1 MLKTHGC
8 GELRPAHAGQTV
20 TLAGWVHRRRD
31 HGGLT
36 FIDLRD
42 RSGLIQVVFNP
53 ETNAEAHAQAQD
65 LRGEW
70 VVQIVGA
77 VGPRPEG
84 TENPK
89 LATGEI
95 EVSAASLTVLNQAKT
110 PPFNINED
118 AVVDESLRL
127 QYRYLD
133 LRRERMQANLGL
145 RRKVIKYIRD
155 YLDERD
161 FWEIETPV
169 LVKSTPEGA
178 RDYLVPS
185 RLSPGQ
191 FYALP
196 QSPQQLKQLLM
207 VAGLERYYQ
216 IARCFRDEDQR
227 ADRQPEF
234 TQLDLEMSF
243 VEEADIL
250 DLVEG
255 LFAGLVAE
263 TAPHLKVVTPFPRL
277 SFADV
282 MARFGTE
289 KPDLRFGME
298 LADLTDVARETDL
311 NVFKAVADAGGVVK
325 GFAAPGCGDYSRRQ
339 IDELIDFVKIRGARG
354 LVPIGLGAPPAQLTA
369 ADVKSPV
376 AKFLTVEQVRTIA
389 ERTGAEK
396 DGLVLI
402 VAADE
407 AVANTALSQLRVE
420 MGHRLGMIDE
430 DAMGFTFVVGFPL
443 MEWNEDEGRWDALHH
458 PFTAPHPD
466 DVDLLSVE
474 PGKVRARAY
483 DCVAQGV
490 ELLSGSI
497 RIHDR
502 TLQERM
508 FAALGYAPDDIEERF
523 GHMLRAFEYGT
534 PPHGGMAAGIDRIVM
549 LLAGA
554 ETIREVIPFPKTQNA
569 ADLLL
574 NAPSA
579 VDEAQLRDLHLRIVE
594 PPPGQRG

>member
-53 ETNAEAHAQAQD
+53 ETNAEAHTQAQD

-70 VVQIVGA
+70 VVQIAGA

-89 LATGEI
+89 LDTGEI

-118 AVVDESLRL
+118 AAVDESLRL

-145 RRKVIKYIRD
+145 RRKVVKYIRD

-185 RLSPGQ
+185 RLSPGE

-255 LFAGLVAE
+255 LFVGLVAE

-420 MGHRLGMIDE
+420 MGHRLGMIDG
-430 DAMGFTFVVGFPL
+430 DAMGFAFVVGFPL

-579 VDEAQLRDLHLRIVE
+579 VDEAQLRDLHLRVVE

>member
-70 VVQIVGA
+70 VVQIAGA

-84 TENPK
+84 TENLK

-118 AVVDESLRL
+118 AAVDESLRL

-145 RRKVIKYIRD
+145 RRKVVKYIRD
-155 YLDERD
+155 YLDARD

-185 RLSPGQ
+185 RLSPGE

-263 TAPHLKVVTPFPRL
+263 TAPHLNVVTPFPRL

-289 KPDLRFGME
+289 KPDVRFGME

-430 DAMGFTFVVGFPL
+430 DAMGFAFVVGFPL

-594 PPPGQRG
+594 PPPGQRA

>member
-70 VVQIVGA
+70 VVQIAGA

-118 AVVDESLRL
+118 AAVDESLRL

-145 RRKVIKYIRD
+145 RRKVVKYIRD

-185 RLSPGQ
+185 RLSPGE

-430 DAMGFTFVVGFPL
+430 DAMGFAFVVGFPL

-466 DVDLLSVE
+466 DVDLLSVK

-579 VDEAQLRDLHLRIVE
+579 VDEAQLRDLHLRVVE
-594 PPPGQRG
+594 PSPGQRA

>member
-70 VVQIVGA
+70 VVQIAGA

-84 TENPK
+84 TKNPK

-118 AVVDESLRL
+118 AAVDESLRL

-145 RRKVIKYIRD
+145 RRRVVKYIRD

-185 RLSPGQ
+185 RLSPGE

-430 DAMGFTFVVGFPL
+430 DAMGFAFVVGFPL

-579 VDEAQLRDLHLRIVE
+579 VDEAQLRDLHLRVVE
-594 PPPGQRG
+594 PSPGQRA

>member
-70 VVQIVGA
+70 VVQIAGA

-118 AVVDESLRL
+118 AAVDESLRL

-133 LRRERMQANLGL
+133 LRKERMQANLGL
-145 RRKVIKYIRD
+145 RRKVVKYIRD

-311 NVFKAVADAGGVVK
+311 NVFKGVADAGGVVK

-420 MGHRLGMIDE
+420 MGHRLGMIDK
-430 DAMGFTFVVGFPL
+430 DAMGFAFVVGFPL

-579 VDEAQLRDLHLRIVE
+579 VDEAQLRDLHLRVVE

>member
-8 GELRPAHAGQTV
+8 GELRPTHAGQTV

-70 VVQIVGA
+70 VVQIAGA

-118 AVVDESLRL
+118 AAVDESLRL

-133 LRRERMQANLGL
+133 LRKERMQANLGL
-145 RRKVIKYIRD
+145 RRKVVKYIRD

-185 RLSPGQ
+185 RLSPGE

-255 LFAGLVAE
+255 LFVGLVAE

-298 LADLTDVARETDL
+298 LADLTDVARGTDL

-354 LVPIGLGAPPAQLTA
+354 LVPIGLGAPPVQLTA

-458 PFTAPHPD
+458 PFTAPHPN

-579 VDEAQLRDLHLRIVE
+579 VDEAQLRDLHLRVVE
-594 PPPGQRG
+594 PPPGQRA

>member
-70 VVQIVGA
+70 VVQIAGA
-77 VGPRPEG
+77 VGPRPGG

-118 AVVDESLRL
+118 AAVDESLRL

-145 RRKVIKYIRD
+145 RRKVVKYIRD

-289 KPDLRFGME
+289 KPDVRFGME

-430 DAMGFTFVVGFPL
+430 DAMGFAFVVGFPL
-443 MEWNEDEGRWDALHH
+443 MEWNEDESRWDALHH

-579 VDEAQLRDLHLRIVE
+579 VDEAQLRDLHLRVVE

>member
-70 VVQIVGA
+70 VVQIAGA

-118 AVVDESLRL
+118 AAVDESLRL

-133 LRRERMQANLGL
+133 LRKERMQANLGL
-145 RRKVIKYIRD
+145 RRKVVKYIRD

-289 KPDLRFGME
+289 KPDVRFGME
-298 LADLTDVARETDL
+298 LADLTDVAREADL

-430 DAMGFTFVVGFPL
+430 DAMGFAFVVGFPL
-443 MEWNEDEGRWDALHH
+443 MEWNEDESRWDALHH

-579 VDEAQLRDLHLRIVE
+579 VDEAQLRDLHLRVVE
-594 PPPGQRG
+594 PPPGQRA

>member
-53 ETNAEAHAQAQD
+53 ETNAEAHTQAQD

-70 VVQIVGA
+70 VVQIAGA

-118 AVVDESLRL
+118 AAVDESLRL

-145 RRKVIKYIRD
+145 RRKVVKYIRD

-185 RLSPGQ
+185 RLSPGE

-289 KPDLRFGME
+289 KPDVRFGME

-430 DAMGFTFVVGFPL
+430 DAMGFAFVVGFPL

-579 VDEAQLRDLHLRIVE
+579 VDEAQLRDLHLRVVE
-594 PPPGQRG
+594 PSPGQRA

>member
-70 VVQIVGA
+70 VVQIAGA

-118 AVVDESLRL
+118 AAVDESLRL

-145 RRKVIKYIRD
+145 RRKVVKYIRD

-289 KPDLRFGME
+289 KPDVRFGME

-430 DAMGFTFVVGFPL
+430 DAMGFAFVVGFPL

-579 VDEAQLRDLHLRIVE
+579 VDEAQLRDLHLRLVE
-594 PPPGQRG
+594 PSPGQRA

>member
-1 MLKTHGC
+1 M
-8 GELRPAHAGQTV
+8 
-20 TLAGWVHRRRD
+20 
-31 HGGLT
+31 
-36 FIDLRD
+36 
-42 RSGLIQVVFNP
+42 
-53 ETNAEAHAQAQD
+53 
-65 LRGEW
+65 
-70 VVQIVGA
+70 
-77 VGPRPEG
+77 
-84 TENPK
+84 
-89 LATGEI
+89 
-95 EVSAASLTVLNQAKT
+95 SAASLTVLNQAKT

-118 AVVDESLRL
+118 AAVDESLRL

-145 RRKVIKYIRD
+145 RRKVVKYIRD

-185 RLSPGQ
+185 RLSPGE

-255 LFAGLVAE
+255 LFVGLVAE

-277 SFADV
+277 SFADF

-289 KPDLRFGME
+289 KPDVRFGME

-430 DAMGFTFVVGFPL
+430 DAMGFAFVVGFPL

-458 PFTAPHPD
+458 PFTAPHPRRRR
-466 DVDLLSVE
+466 
-474 PGKVRARAY
+474 PPKRRA
-483 DCVAQGV
+483 G
-490 ELLSGSI
+490 
-497 RIHDR
+497 
-502 TLQERM
+502 
-508 FAALGYAPDDIEERF
+508 
-523 GHMLRAFEYGT
+523 
-534 PPHGGMAAGIDRIVM
+534 
-549 LLAGA
+549 
-554 ETIREVIPFPKTQNA
+554 
-569 ADLLL
+569 
-574 NAPSA
+574 
-579 VDEAQLRDLHLRIVE
+579 
-594 PPPGQRG
+594 

>member
-53 ETNAEAHAQAQD
+53 ETNAKAHAQAQD

-70 VVQIVGA
+70 VVQIAGA

-118 AVVDESLRL
+118 AAVDESLRL

-145 RRKVIKYIRD
+145 RRKVVKYIRD

-234 TQLDLEMSF
+234 TQLDLEISF

-289 KPDLRFGME
+289 KPDVRFGME

-339 IDELIDFVKIRGARG
+339 IDELIDFVKIRGASG

-430 DAMGFTFVVGFPL
+430 DAMGFAFVVGFPL

-458 PFTAPHPD
+458 PFTAPHPN

-579 VDEAQLRDLHLRIVE
+579 VDEAQLRDLHLRVVE
-594 PPPGQRG
+594 PSPGQRA

>member
-8 GELRPAHAGQTV
+8 GELRPAHVGQTV

-70 VVQIVGA
+70 VVQIAGA

-118 AVVDESLRL
+118 AAVDESLRL

-145 RRKVIKYIRD
+145 RRKVVKYIRD

-185 RLSPGQ
+185 RLSPGE

-255 LFAGLVAE
+255 LFVGLVAE
-263 TAPHLKVVTPFPRL
+263 TAPHLKVVTPVPPPQLRRRHGAL
-277 SFADV
+277 RDRK
-282 MARFGTE
+282 AR
-289 KPDLRFGME
+289 PPLWH
-298 LADLTDVARETDL
+298 
-311 NVFKAVADAGGVVK
+311 
-325 GFAAPGCGDYSRRQ
+325 
-339 IDELIDFVKIRGARG
+339 GAR
-354 LVPIGLGAPPAQLTA
+354 
-369 ADVKSPV
+369 
-376 AKFLTVEQVRTIA
+376 R
-389 ERTGAEK
+389 
-396 DGLVLI
+396 
-402 VAADE
+402 
-407 AVANTALSQLRVE
+407 
-420 MGHRLGMIDE
+420 
-430 DAMGFTFVVGFPL
+430 
-443 MEWNEDEGRWDALHH
+443 
-458 PFTAPHPD
+458 PHPR
-466 DVDLLSVE
+466 S
-474 PGKVRARAY
+474 P
-483 DCVAQGV
+483 
-490 ELLSGSI
+490 
-497 RIHDR
+497 
-502 TLQERM
+502 
-508 FAALGYAPDDIEERF
+508 
-523 GHMLRAFEYGT
+523 
-534 PPHGGMAAGIDRIVM
+534 
-549 LLAGA
+549 
-554 ETIREVIPFPKTQNA
+554 
-569 ADLLL
+569 
-574 NAPSA
+574 
-579 VDEAQLRDLHLRIVE
+579 
-594 PPPGQRG
+594 

>member
-70 VVQIVGA
+70 VVQIAGA

-118 AVVDESLRL
+118 AAVDESLRL

-133 LRRERMQANLGL
+133 LRKERMQANLGL
-145 RRKVIKYIRD
+145 RRKVVKYIRD

-185 RLSPGQ
+185 RLSPGE

-207 VAGLERYYQ
+207 VAGFERYYQ

-255 LFAGLVAE
+255 LFVGLVAE

-298 LADLTDVARETDL
+298 LADLTHVARETDL

-430 DAMGFTFVVGFPL
+430 DAMGFAFVVGFPL

-579 VDEAQLRDLHLRIVE
+579 VDEAQLRDLHLRVVE
-594 PPPGQRG
+594 PSPGQRA

>member
-53 ETNAEAHAQAQD
+53 ETNAKAHAQAQD

-70 VVQIVGA
+70 VVQIAGA

-118 AVVDESLRL
+118 AAVDESLRL

-145 RRKVIKYIRD
+145 RRKVVKYIRD

-289 KPDLRFGME
+289 KPDVRFGME

-407 AVANTALSQLRVE
+407 AIANTALSQLRVE

-443 MEWNEDEGRWDALHH
+443 MEWNEDESRWDALHH

-579 VDEAQLRDLHLRIVE
+579 VDEAQLRDLHLRVVE
-594 PPPGQRG
+594 PPPGQRA

>member
-70 VVQIVGA
+70 VVQIAGA

-118 AVVDESLRL
+118 AAVDESLRL

-133 LRRERMQANLGL
+133 LRKERMQANLGL
-145 RRKVIKYIRD
+145 RRKVVKYIRD

-185 RLSPGQ
+185 RLSPGE

-243 VEEADIL
+243 VDEADIL

-255 LFAGLVAE
+255 LFVGLVAE

-277 SFADV
+277 SFANV

-458 PFTAPHPD
+458 PFTAPHPN

-579 VDEAQLRDLHLRIVE
+579 VDEAQLRDLHLRVVE

>member
-70 VVQIVGA
+70 VVQIAGA

-118 AVVDESLRL
+118 AAVDESLRL

-133 LRRERMQANLGL
+133 LRRDRMQANLGL
-145 RRKVIKYIRD
+145 RRKVVKYIRD

-185 RLSPGQ
+185 RLSPGE

-255 LFAGLVAE
+255 LFVGLVAE

-458 PFTAPHPD
+458 PFTAPHPN

-579 VDEAQLRDLHLRIVE
+579 VDEAQLRDLHLRVVE
-594 PPPGQRG
+594 PSPGQRA

>member
-70 VVQIVGA
+70 VVQIAGA

-84 TENPK
+84 TKNPK

-118 AVVDESLRL
+118 AAVDESLRL

-145 RRKVIKYIRD
+145 RRKVVKYIRD

-185 RLSPGQ
+185 RLSPGE

-289 KPDLRFGME
+289 KPDVRFGME

-311 NVFKAVADAGGVVK
+311 NVSKAVADAGGVVK

-430 DAMGFTFVVGFPL
+430 DAMGFAFVVGFPL

-579 VDEAQLRDLHLRIVE
+579 VDEAQLRDLHLRVVE
-594 PPPGQRG
+594 PSPGQRA

>member
-70 VVQIVGA
+70 VVQIAGA

-118 AVVDESLRL
+118 AAVDESLRL

-133 LRRERMQANLGL
+133 LRKERMQANLGL
-145 RRKVIKYIRD
+145 RRKVVKYIRD

-185 RLSPGQ
+185 RLSPGE

-289 KPDLRFGME
+289 KPDVRFGME

-420 MGHRLGMIDE
+420 MGHRLGMIDK
-430 DAMGFTFVVGFPL
+430 DAMGFAFVVGFPL

>member
-70 VVQIVGA
+70 VVQIAGA

-84 TENPK
+84 TKNPK

-95 EVSAASLTVLNQAKT
+95 EVSAALLTVLNQAKT

-118 AVVDESLRL
+118 AAVDESLRL

-133 LRRERMQANLGL
+133 LRKERMQANLGL
-145 RRKVIKYIRD
+145 RRRVVKYIRD

-185 RLSPGQ
+185 RLSPGE

-289 KPDLRFGME
+289 KPDVRFGME

-430 DAMGFTFVVGFPL
+430 DAMGFAFVVGFPL

-579 VDEAQLRDLHLRIVE
+579 VDEAQLRDLHLRVVE
-594 PPPGQRG
+594 PSPGQRA

>member
-70 VVQIVGA
+70 VVQIAGA

-118 AVVDESLRL
+118 AAVDESLRL

-145 RRKVIKYIRD
+145 RRKVVKYIRD

-185 RLSPGQ
+185 RLSPGE

-289 KPDLRFGME
+289 KPDVRFGME

-430 DAMGFTFVVGFPL
+430 DAMGFAFVVGFPL

-579 VDEAQLRDLHLRIVE
+579 VDEAQLRDLHLRVVE
-594 PPPGQRG
+594 PSPGQRA

>member
-70 VVQIVGA
+70 VVQIAGA

-118 AVVDESLRL
+118 AAVDESLRL

-133 LRRERMQANLGL
+133 LRKERMQANLGL
-145 RRKVIKYIRD
+145 RRKVVKYIRD

-311 NVFKAVADAGGVVK
+311 NVFKGVADAGGVVK

-420 MGHRLGMIDE
+420 MGHRLGMIDK
-430 DAMGFTFVVGFPL
+430 DAMGFAFVVGFPL

>member
-70 VVQIVGA
+70 VVQIAGP

-185 RLSPGQ
+185 RLSPGE

-255 LFAGLVAE
+255 LFVGLVAE

-282 MARFGTE
+282 MA
-289 KPDLRFGME
+289 
-298 LADLTDVARETDL
+298 AS
-311 NVFKAVADAGGVVK
+311 
-325 GFAAPGCGDYSRRQ
+325 AP
-339 IDELIDFVKIRGARG
+339 
-354 LVPIGLGAPPAQLTA
+354 
-369 ADVKSPV
+369 KSPTS
-376 AKFLTVEQVRTIA
+376 ASGWSSPTLRT
-389 ERTGAEK
+389 
-396 DGLVLI
+396 
-402 VAADE
+402 
-407 AVANTALSQLRVE
+407 
-420 MGHRLGMIDE
+420 
-430 DAMGFTFVVGFPL
+430 
-443 MEWNEDEGRWDALHH
+443 
-458 PFTAPHPD
+458 
-466 DVDLLSVE
+466 
-474 PGKVRARAY
+474 
-483 DCVAQGV
+483 
-490 ELLSGSI
+490 
-497 RIHDR
+497 
-502 TLQERM
+502 
-508 FAALGYAPDDIEERF
+508 
-523 GHMLRAFEYGT
+523 
-534 PPHGGMAAGIDRIVM
+534 
-549 LLAGA
+549 
-554 ETIREVIPFPKTQNA
+554 
-569 ADLLL
+569 
-574 NAPSA
+574 
-579 VDEAQLRDLHLRIVE
+579 
-594 PPPGQRG
+594 

>member
-53 ETNAEAHAQAQD
+53 ETNAEAHTQAQD

-70 VVQIVGA
+70 VVQIAGA

-118 AVVDESLRL
+118 AAVDESLRL

-145 RRKVIKYIRD
+145 RRKVVKYIRD

-185 RLSPGQ
+185 RLSPGE

-289 KPDLRFGME
+289 KPDVRFGME

-430 DAMGFTFVVGFPL
+430 DAMGFAFVVGFPL

-569 ADLLL
+569 TDLLL

-579 VDEAQLRDLHLRIVE
+579 VDEAQLRDLHLRVVE
-594 PPPGQRG
+594 PSPGQRA

>member
-70 VVQIVGA
+70 VVQIAGP

-110 PPFNINED
+110 PPFNINDD
-118 AVVDESLRL
+118 AAVDESLRL

-133 LRRERMQANLGL
+133 LRKERMQANLGL
-145 RRKVIKYIRD
+145 RRKVVKYIRD

-185 RLSPGQ
+185 RLSPGE

-466 DVDLLSVE
+466 DVDLLGVE

-579 VDEAQLRDLHLRIVE
+579 VDEAQLRDLHLRVVE
-594 PPPGQRG
+594 PSPGQRA

>member
-8 GELRPAHAGQTV
+8 GELRPAHTGRTV

-42 RSGLIQVVFNP
+42 RSGIVQVVFNP
-53 ETNAEAHAQAQD
+53 ETGAEAHAQAQE

-70 VVQIVGA
+70 VVQVSGA
-77 VGPRPEG
+77 VGARPEG

-95 EVSAASLTVLNQAKT
+95 EVGAASLTVLNPAKT

-118 AVVDESLRL
+118 AGVDESVRL

-133 LRRERMQANLGL
+133 LRKERMQANLGL
-145 RRKVIKYIRD
+145 RRKVVKYIRD

-185 RLSPGQ
+185 RLSPGE

-277 SFADV
+277 SFSEV

-298 LADLTDVARETDL
+298 LADLTDVAHETGL
-311 NVFKAVADAGGVVK
+311 NVFKNVANAGGVVK
-325 GFAAPGCGDYSRRQ
+325 GFAAPGCADYRRRQ
-339 IDELIDFVKIRGARG
+339 IDELIEFVKIRGAQG
-354 LVPIGLGAPPAQLTA
+354 LVPIGIGAAPADLTGD
-369 ADVKSPV
+369 DVKSPV
-376 AKFLTVEQVRTIA
+376 AKFLTVEQVRAIA

-396 DGLVLI
+396 GGLVLI

-407 AVANTALSQLRVE
+407 TVANTALSQLRVE
-420 MGHRLGMIDE
+420 MGRRLGMIDE
-430 DAMGFTFVVGFPL
+430 NAMGFAFVVDFPL
-443 MEWNEDEGRWDALHH
+443 VEWNEDEGRWDALHH
-458 PFTAPHPD
+458 PFTAPHSD
-466 DVDLLSVE
+466 DAALLETE

-502 TLQERM
+502 SLQERM
-508 FAALGYAPDDIEERF
+508 FAALGYAPDDIEARF

-574 NAPSA
+574 DAPSA
-579 VDEAQLRDLHLRIVE
+579 VDSAQLRDLHLRVVE
-594 PPPGQRG
+594 PPPDRRG

>member
-70 VVQIVGA
+70 VVQIAGA

-84 TENPK
+84 TKNPK

-95 EVSAASLTVLNQAKT
+95 EVSAALLTVLNQAKT

-118 AVVDESLRL
+118 AAVDESLRL

-133 LRRERMQANLGL
+133 LRKERMQANLGL
-145 RRKVIKYIRD
+145 RRRVVKYIRD

-289 KPDLRFGME
+289 KPDVRFGME

-420 MGHRLGMIDE
+420 MGHRLSMIDE
-430 DAMGFTFVVGFPL
+430 DAMGFAFVVGFPL

-466 DVDLLSVE
+466 DFDLLGVE

-579 VDEAQLRDLHLRIVE
+579 VDEAQLRDLHLRVVE

>member
-70 VVQIVGA
+70 VVQIAGA

-118 AVVDESLRL
+118 AAVDESLRL

-145 RRKVIKYIRD
+145 RRKVVKYIRD

-289 KPDLRFGME
+289 KPDVRFGME

-420 MGHRLGMIDE
+420 MGHRLSMIDE
-430 DAMGFTFVVGFPL
+430 DAMGFAFVVGFPL

-466 DVDLLSVE
+466 DFDLLGVE

-579 VDEAQLRDLHLRIVE
+579 VDEAQLRDLHLRVVE
-594 PPPGQRG
+594 PPPGQRA

>member
-70 VVQIVGA
+70 VVQIAGA

-118 AVVDESLRL
+118 AAVDESLRL

-185 RLSPGQ
+185 RLSPGE

-289 KPDLRFGME
+289 KPDVRFGME

-420 MGHRLGMIDE
+420 MGHRLGMIDK
-430 DAMGFTFVVGFPL
+430 DAMGFAFVVGFPL

>member
-70 VVQIVGA
+70 VVQIAGA

-118 AVVDESLRL
+118 AAVDESLRL

-133 LRRERMQANLGL
+133 LRKERMQANLGL
-145 RRKVIKYIRD
+145 RRKVVKYIRD

-185 RLSPGQ
+185 RLSPGE

-207 VAGLERYYQ
+207 VAGFERYYQ

-255 LFAGLVAE
+255 LFVGLVAE

-579 VDEAQLRDLHLRIVE
+579 VDEAQLRDLHLRVVE

>member
-8 GELRPAHAGQTV
+8 GELRPAHVGQTV

-53 ETNAEAHAQAQD
+53 ETNAEAHTQAQD

-70 VVQIVGA
+70 VVQIAGA

-118 AVVDESLRL
+118 AAVDESLRL

-133 LRRERMQANLGL
+133 LRKERMQANLGL
-145 RRKVIKYIRD
+145 RRKVVKYIRD

-311 NVFKAVADAGGVVK
+311 NVFKGVADAGGVVK

-420 MGHRLGMIDE
+420 MGHRLGMIDK
-430 DAMGFTFVVGFPL
+430 DAMGFAFVVGFPL

-594 PPPGQRG
+594 PPPGQRA

>member
-1 MLKTHGC
+1 MLKDRDC
-8 GELRPAHAGQTV
+8 GSLRAADAGSRV
-20 TLAGWVHRRRD
+20 SLAGWVDRRRD
-31 HGGLT
+31 HGGLI

-42 RSGLIQVVFNP
+42 RSGTVQVTINP
-53 ETNAEAHAQAQD
+53 ETIGSPYEDAERV
-65 LRGEW
+65 RGEW
-70 VVQIVGA
+70 VLRIDGEVS
-77 VGPRPEG
+77 PRPPG
-84 TENPK
+84 TVNAN
-89 LATGEI
+89 LATGEVEI
-95 EVSAASLTVLNQAKT
+95 AVHTLQVLNASLP
-110 PPFNINED
+110 PPFYINED
-118 AVVDESLRL
+118 SDVDEVLRMR
-127 QYRYLD
+127 YRHLY
-133 LRRERMQANLGL
+133 LRRRRMQRNITL
-145 RRKVIKYIRD
+145 RHHIVKHIRD
-155 YLDERD
+155 FLDERD
-161 FWEIETPV
+161 FLEIETPI
-169 LVKSTPEGA
+169 LIKSTPEGA

-289 KPDLRFGME
+289 KPDVRFGME

-430 DAMGFTFVVGFPL
+430 DAMGFAFVVGFPL

-458 PFTAPHPD
+458 PFTAPHPN

-579 VDEAQLRDLHLRIVE
+579 VDEAQLRDLHLRVVE
-594 PPPGQRG
+594 PSPGQRA

>member
-42 RSGLIQVVFNP
+42 RSGVVQVVFNP
-53 ETNAEAHAQAQD
+53 ETDAEAHTQAQD

-70 VVQIVGA
+70 VVQVTGA
-77 VGPRPEG
+77 VGARPEG

-89 LATGEI
+89 LATGEV
-95 EVSAASLTVLNQAKT
+95 EVGAASLTILNQAKT

-118 AVVDESLRL
+118 ADVDEALRL

-133 LRRERMQANLGL
+133 LRKERMQANLGL
-145 RRKVIKYIRD
+145 RRRVVKFIRD
-155 YLDERD
+155 YLDERG

-185 RLSPGQ
+185 RLSPGE

-250 DLVEG
+250 DLIEG
-255 LFAGLVAE
+255 LFAGLVAK

-277 SFADV
+277 SFSEV
-282 MARFGTE
+282 MDRFGTE

-298 LADLTDVARETDL
+298 LADLTDVARETGL
-311 NVFKAVADAGGVVK
+311 NVFKNVANAGGVVK
-325 GFAAPGCGDYSRRQ
+325 GFAAPGCADYSRRQ
-339 IDELIDFVKIRGARG
+339 IDELIEFVKIRGAQG
-354 LVPIGLGAPPAQLTA
+354 LVPIGLGAPPAELTDD
-369 ADVKSPV
+369 DVKSPV
-376 AKFLTVEQVRTIA
+376 AKFLTVKQVRTMA

-407 AVANTALSQLRVE
+407 TVANTALSQLRVA
-420 MGHRLGMIDE
+420 MGRRLGMIDE
-430 DAMGFTFVVGFPL
+430 NAMGFAFVVDFPL
-443 MEWNEDEGRWDALHH
+443 VEWNEDEGRWDALHH
-458 PFTAPHPD
+458 PFTAPHVD
-466 DVDLLSVE
+466 DAGLLETE

-502 TLQERM
+502 DLQERM
-508 FAALGYAPDDIEERF
+508 FAALGYAPADIEARF
-523 GHMLRAFEYGT
+523 GHLLRAFEYGT

-554 ETIREVIPFPKTQNA
+554 ETIREVIPFPKTQTA
-569 ADLLL
+569 TDLLL
-574 NAPSA
+574 DAPSP

-594 PPPGQRG
+594 PPPGPRG

>member
-70 VVQIVGA
+70 VVQIAGP

-110 PPFNINED
+110 PPFNINDD
-118 AVVDESLRL
+118 AAVDESLRL

-133 LRRERMQANLGL
+133 LRKERMQANLGL
-145 RRKVIKYIRD
+145 RRKVVKYIRD

-185 RLSPGQ
+185 RLSPGE

-311 NVFKAVADAGGVVK
+311 NVFKAVAVAGGVVK
-325 GFAAPGCGDYSRRQ
+325 GFAARGCGDYSRRQ

-354 LVPIGLGAPPAQLTA
+354 LVPIGLGAPPTQLTA

-430 DAMGFTFVVGFPL
+430 DAMGFAFVVGFPL

-466 DVDLLSVE
+466 DVDLLGVE

-579 VDEAQLRDLHLRIVE
+579 VDEAQLRDLHLRVVE

>member
-1 MLKTHGC
+1 M
-8 GELRPAHAGQTV
+8 QV
-20 TLAGWVHRRRD
+20 T
-31 HGGLT
+31 
-36 FIDLRD
+36 
-42 RSGLIQVVFNP
+42 
-53 ETNAEAHAQAQD
+53 
-65 LRGEW
+65 
-70 VVQIVGA
+70 GA
-77 VGPRPEG
+77 VGARPEG
-84 TENPK
+84 TENSK
-89 LATGEI
+89 LATGEV
-95 EVSAASLTVLNQAKT
+95 EVGAASLTILNQAKT

-118 AVVDESLRL
+118 ADVDEALRL

-133 LRRERMQANLGL
+133 LRKERMQANLGL
-145 RRKVIKYIRD
+145 RRKVVKFIRD
-155 YLDERD
+155 YLDERG

-185 RLSPGQ
+185 RLSPGE

-250 DLVEG
+250 DLIEG
-255 LFAGLVAE
+255 LFAGLVAK

-277 SFADV
+277 SFSEV
-282 MARFGTE
+282 MDRFGTE

-298 LADLTDVARETDL
+298 LADLTDVARETGL
-311 NVFKAVADAGGVVK
+311 NVFKNVANAGGVVK
-325 GFAAPGCGDYSRRQ
+325 GFAAPGCADYSRRQ
-339 IDELIDFVKIRGARG
+339 IDELIEFVKIRGAQG
-354 LVPIGLGAPPAQLTA
+354 LVPIGLGAPPADLTDD
-369 ADVKSPV
+369 DVKSPV
-376 AKFLTVEQVRTIA
+376 AKFLTVDQVRTIA

-407 AVANTALSQLRVE
+407 TVANTALSQLRVE
-420 MGHRLGMIDE
+420 MGRRLGMIDE
-430 DAMGFTFVVGFPL
+430 NAMGFAFVVDFPL
-443 MEWNEDEGRWDALHH
+443 VEWNEDEGRWDALHH

-466 DVDLLSVE
+466 DAGLLETE

-490 ELLSGSI
+490 ELLSAASGSTTG
-497 RIHDR
+497 RSR
-502 TLQERM
+502 SACSQRS
-508 FAALGYAPDDIEERF
+508 A
-523 GHMLRAFEYGT
+523 T
-534 PPHGGMAAGIDRIVM
+534 PPPTSRPGSGTCSGPSSTARRPTAAWPPASTASSCSSQEPRPSVRSSPSPRPKPPPTSCWTRPRRSTKPSFATFTSASWSRLPARAVRPPPLAPLFQRWRKSRRLIYLIGR
-549 LLAGA
+549 LAG
-554 ETIREVIPFPKTQNA
+554 
-569 ADLLL
+569 
-574 NAPSA
+574 
-579 VDEAQLRDLHLRIVE
+579 
-594 PPPGQRG
+594 

>member
-53 ETNAEAHAQAQD
+53 ETNAEAHTQAQD

-70 VVQIVGA
+70 VVQIAGA

-84 TENPK
+84 TENLK

-118 AVVDESLRL
+118 AAVDESLRL

-145 RRKVIKYIRD
+145 RRKVVKYIRD

-185 RLSPGQ
+185 RLSPGE

-289 KPDLRFGME
+289 KPDVRFGME

-430 DAMGFTFVVGFPL
+430 DAMGFAFVVGFPL

-579 VDEAQLRDLHLRIVE
+579 VDEAQLRDLHLRVVE
-594 PPPGQRG
+594 PSPGQRA

>member
-70 VVQIVGA
+70 VVQIAGA

-118 AVVDESLRL
+118 AAVDESLRL

-145 RRKVIKYIRD
+145 RRKVVKYIRD

-185 RLSPGQ
+185 RLSPGE

-289 KPDLRFGME
+289 KPDVRFGME

-430 DAMGFTFVVGFPL
+430 DAMGFAFVVGFPL

-579 VDEAQLRDLHLRIVE
+579 VDEAQLRDLHLRVVE
-594 PPPGQRG
+594 PPPGQRA

>member
-70 VVQIVGA
+70 VVQIAGA

-118 AVVDESLRL
+118 AAVDESLRL

-133 LRRERMQANLGL
+133 LRKERMQANLGL
-145 RRKVIKYIRD
+145 RRKVVKYIRD

-185 RLSPGQ
+185 RLSPGE

-289 KPDLRFGME
+289 KPDVRFGME

-430 DAMGFTFVVGFPL
+430 DAMGFAFVVGFPL

-579 VDEAQLRDLHLRIVE
+579 VDEAQLRDLHLRVVE
-594 PPPGQRG
+594 PPPGQRA